1 MKVSQQAWANIFKV
15 VAIAIFVFI
24 IYSVSSCSSNSSCS
38 RTKRYWRNHRCV
50 QVTPKQQQLN
60 YIHNPNIS

>member
-24 IYSVSSCSSNSSCS
+24 IYSVSGCSSSCS
-38 RTKRYWRNHRCV
+38 RTKRYWRKHRCV
-50 QVTPKQQQLN
+50 EVQPKQQQQLN
-60 YIHNPNIS
+60 YIHNSNMG

>member
-15 VAIAIFVFI
+15 VAVAIFVFI
-24 IYSVSSCSSNSSCS
+24 IYSVSSCGSSCS

-50 QVTPKQQQLN
+50 EVTPKQQLN
-60 YIHNPNIS
+60 YIHNSDIS